1 MADQFKPTLAGLAR
15 KCFGEKKEKK
25 EHVLTTTVMQ
35 ILNQMFMPW
44 MNRAKAGEKRSKQ
57 KKREHPEGE
66 K

>member
-15 KCFGEKKEKK
+15 KCFGEKKKKK

-44 MNRAKAGEKRSKQ
+44 MNRAKGWREEK
-57 KKREHPEGE
+57 
-66 K
+66 

>member
-1 MADQFKPTLAGLAR
+1 MFWR
-15 KCFGEKKEKK
+15 KKKKKKK